1 MASLCHQHVLYH
13 LLMFGLRRGPVILN
27 THVYIVAKILNRW
40 LSSYIFHKELVLD
53 CIHLSN
59 WSLVMNL
66 SREQC
71 TMQDRKLP
79 SHTSHMNLTGPRS
92 VWGSPGPCWGHMGCG
107 VVGGLRSTEQNIISL
122 AHHWHCTTTVQQ
134 QCTAVAQSHCCC
146 WQGRLCECYPAP
158 AVVCCCASQQQ
169 QQSNWEMGRTII
181 PGHNNLKLL
190 AGRKTL
196 WSVRL
201 CLKDSFVVD
210 SLSSF

>member
-1 MASLCHQHVLYH
+1 MSILILNCHLAMETVMASLCHQHVLYH
-13 LLMFGLRRGPVILN
+13 LLVFGLRRGPVILD
-27 THVYIVAKILNRW
+27 THVYIVAKIFNRW
-40 LSSYIFHKELVLD
+40 LSSYISQGIGPICTSLD

-79 SHTSHMNLTGPRS
+79 SHTSHMNLTGDGAGVAVREASRTEIS
-92 VWGSPGPCWGHMGCG
+92 VRLTRAMLGHMGCG

-122 AHHWHCTTTVQQ
+122 AHHCTTTAQQ
-134 QCTAVAQSHCCC
+134 QCTAVEQSHRCC

-169 QQSNWEMGRTII
+169 QSNWEMGRTII
-181 PGHNNLKLL
+181 
-190 AGRKTL
+190 R
-196 WSVRL
+196 S
-201 CLKDSFVVD
+201 
-210 SLSSF
+210 